1 MPDLGALF
9 GLSLP
14 PAEILIRGTAIYW
27 FLFLLFRFVLRRD
40 TGAMAISDVLL
51 LVIVAD
57 AAQNAMAGE
66 YTSITDG
73 ILLVSTI
80 AFWNYALDW
89 AAYHWLPVRRFVE
102 GVPVPLILDGKLNR
116 RNLRRELMT
125 MDDLLAALR
134 EHGLERIDQVKCARM
149 EKDGEISVIPRNP
162 EDQQAGDDSRR
173 KTGKDVG
180 G

>member
-40 TGAMAISDVLL
+40 TGAMAITDVLL
-51 LVIVAD
+51 LVVIAD

-134 EHGLERIDQVKCARM
+134 EHGLERVDQVKCARM
-149 EKDGEISVIPRNP
+149 EKDGEISVIRA
-162 EDQQAGDDSRR
+162 EGADEGGDGSRR
-173 KTGKDVG
+173 KAGKVTGA
-180 G
+180 